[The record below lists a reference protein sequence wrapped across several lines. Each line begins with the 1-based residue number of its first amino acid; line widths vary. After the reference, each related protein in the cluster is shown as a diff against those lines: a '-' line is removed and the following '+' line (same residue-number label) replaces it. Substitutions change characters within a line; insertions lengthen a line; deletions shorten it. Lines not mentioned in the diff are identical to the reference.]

1 MASYSE
7 PFGRPH
13 KRSALAAVSWKRSRL
28 WGNTSDSASLV
39 SCPSQISKHRN
50 VLVLP
55 QFVAQ
60 PRHQTTSMCQCFFS
74 QFPGPRH
81 ETASICMCFLGSSC
95 RYQTTSMWKC
105 VLGSRTCWFG
115 LRSILRG
122 ETIIAAPL
130 LLLLNLELI
139 NFAFETL
146 TPPCSCYWTNPAK
159 LTRSGRACLKAGTAA
174 STERQAR
181 TWACVR
187 EEVFFSTQKH
197 QSFLPPKYTLGQIE
211 TLSKAQCLQEL
222 LGLET

>member
-1 MASYSE
+1 MASYSG

-28 WGNTSDSASLV
+28 WGNTLDGASLV
-39 SCPSQISKHRN
+39 SCPNPDIKPHQCVSASY
-50 VLVLP
+50 LV
-55 QFVAQ
+55 ART
-60 PRHQTTSMCQCFFS
+60 RHQSTGMC
-74 QFPGPRH
+74 
-81 ETASICMCFLGSSC
+81 
-95 RYQTTSMWKC
+95 YC

-139 NFAFETL
+139 DFALETL
-146 TPPCSCYWTNPAK
+146 TPPCSCYWTSPAK
-159 LTRSGRACLKAGTAA
+159 LTRSGRACLKAGSAA

-187 EEVFFSTQKH
+187 EEAFFHKETPVFFV
-197 QSFLPPKYTLGQIE
+197 
-211 TLSKAQCLQEL
+211 AQVYNRLDRNIVKGTML
-222 LGLET
+222 VGDTGLRNLTTHINTNINMNINTTANQTNCPS

>member
-1 MASYSE
+1 
-7 PFGRPH
+7 
-13 KRSALAAVSWKRSRL
+13 
-28 WGNTSDSASLV
+28 
-39 SCPSQISKHRN
+39 
-50 VLVLP
+50 
-55 QFVAQ
+55 
-60 PRHQTTSMCQCFFS
+60 
-74 QFPGPRH
+74 
-81 ETASICMCFLGSSC
+81 MCFLGSSC

-174 STERQAR
+174 STERQAQ

-187 EEVFFSTQKH
+187 EEVFFAAQVYIRLDRNIVKGTMH
-197 QSFLPPKYTLGQIE
+197 VGVTGLRNLTRHMNTNINMNINTTTNE
-211 TLSKAQCLQEL
+211 TNCLS
-222 LGLET
+222 

>member
-28 WGNTSDSASLV
+28 WRNTLDGASLV
-39 SCPSQISKHRN
+39 SCPAQTSNHRN
-50 VLVLP
+50 VLVP
-55 QFVAQ
+55 
-60 PRHQTTSMCQCFFS
+60 
-74 QFPGPRH
+74 
-81 ETASICMCFLGSSC
+81 
-95 RYQTTSMWKC
+95 
-105 VLGSRTCWFG
+105 GSRTCWFG

-139 NFAFETL
+139 DFAFETL

-174 STERQAR
+174 STERQAQ

-187 EEVFFSTQKH
+187 EEAFFHKETLVFFAAQVYIRLDRNIVKGTMH
-197 QSFLPPKYTLGQIE
+197 VGVTGLRNLTRHMNTNINMNINATTNE
-211 TLSKAQCLQEL
+211 TNCP
-222 LGLET
+222 G

>member
-1 MASYSE
+1 
-7 PFGRPH
+7 
-13 KRSALAAVSWKRSRL
+13 
-28 WGNTSDSASLV
+28 
-39 SCPSQISKHRN
+39 
-50 VLVLP
+50 
-55 QFVAQ
+55 
-60 PRHQTTSMCQCFFS
+60 
-74 QFPGPRH
+74 
-81 ETASICMCFLGSSC
+81 
-95 RYQTTSMWKC
+95 MWKC

-174 STERQAR
+174 STERQAQ

-187 EEVFFSTQKH
+187 EEAFFSQRNTSLFCRPSIYIRLDRNIVKGTMHVGVTGLRNPTTQSSHINTKINMNMNTTTN
-197 QSFLPPKYTLGQIE
+197 QTNCPS
-211 TLSKAQCLQEL
+211 
-222 LGLET
+222 